1 MICGAWRANYSG
13 FGFGSTK
20 LKKILCLIDGIG
32 DGIGD
37 RVTVTDATVIKICY
51 VFSRSFH
58 VRVSCRIIIDTMNK
72 VKDIISCKV
81 KKRIARQKG
90 SGERQKMKLTKIKK
104 DKNS

>member
-37 RVTVTDATVIKICY
+37 RVTVTDATAIKICY
-51 VFSRSFH
+51 VLSRSFH
-58 VRVSCRIIIDTMNK
+58 VMVSCRIIIGAMIE
-72 VKDIISCKV
+72 V
-81 KKRIARQKG
+81 
-90 SGERQKMKLTKIKK
+90 E
-104 DKNS
+104 

>member
-1 MICGAWRANYSG
+1 MIRAAWRANYSG
-13 FGFGSTK
+13 FGFGSTSV
-20 LKKILCLIDGIG
+20 KKILCLI

-37 RVTVTDATVIKICY
+37 RVTVTDATAIKICY
-51 VFSRSFH
+51 VLSRSFH